1 MRGKERR
8 LIIYN
13 AHTSPPSVDYC
24 LRLLSTLC
32 GSPLNPKG
40 RWDGQTGDKSQKIFL
55 WGRDSSAQIA
65 TEGPP
70 QTVPKILLPCSVQGC
85 SKFSPSSDPLS
96 TKRYLQARSDQQ
108 RSITSLKTG
117 DLSPPFPPRPPNK
130 WATTNG
136 RRRLAQSFFLLRKKN
151 QIFFLLLA
159 C

>member
-1 MRGKERR
+1 MPIPLLRPWITASVSSPHFVAAHLTQREGGMGRQETKAQRFFCGGETPVHKSRLRGPLR
-8 LIIYN
+8 
-13 AHTSPPSVDYC
+13 PC
-24 LRLLSTLC
+24 L
-32 GSPLNPKG
+32 
-40 RWDGQTGDKSQKIFL
+40 KS
-55 WGRDSSAQIA
+55 
-65 TEGPP
+65 
-70 QTVPKILLPCSVQGC
+70 CSVQGC

-136 RRRLAQSFFLLRKKN
+136 RRRLAQSFSFPAKKN
-151 QIFFLLLA
+151 PDFFFFFLLLA